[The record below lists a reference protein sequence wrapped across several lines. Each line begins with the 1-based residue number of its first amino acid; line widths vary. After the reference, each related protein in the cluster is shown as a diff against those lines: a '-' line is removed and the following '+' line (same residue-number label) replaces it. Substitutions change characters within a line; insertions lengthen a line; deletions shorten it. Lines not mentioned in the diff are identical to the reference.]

1 MGRRSTIQPIAWRGT
16 EECVSI
22 QGARPQPDE
31 EEGDPKKPL
40 AKALRLSLPLLEK
53 QLESYLLSRREREI
67 VHLVL

>member
-1 MGRRSTIQPIAWRGT
+1 M
-16 EECVSI
+16 SI